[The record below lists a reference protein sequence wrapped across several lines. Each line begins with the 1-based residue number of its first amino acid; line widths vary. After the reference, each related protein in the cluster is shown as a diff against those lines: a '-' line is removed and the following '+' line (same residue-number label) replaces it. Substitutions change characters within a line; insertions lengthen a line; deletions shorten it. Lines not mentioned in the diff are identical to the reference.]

1 MVCSRNLEGRS
12 SVGSLMGPRG
22 GLIFVCLAACGPS
35 TPAGP
40 GPSAAPNVSA
50 APRAE
55 SPDDVVEVAVGSRHS
70 CLRTRAG
77 GVECWGWNDY
87 GQLGDGSLVPHF
99 RPAPVRDL
107 TDAVDIATFVDG
119 TCAVRRDGSVWCWG
133 RHASWN
139 PPRPWENERKVPA
152 KIDGLADALEVH
164 LSSRSVVV
172 MTTSKH
178 VRAYPGDSKLGPV
191 HDVAVGPFA
200 TCWLT
205 PERAVFCRGEVPDSG
220 FPAEGVE
227 IAAVR
232 SEQAETIFMLGDG
245 ACALTATKQPICF
258 SRRVTDGVV
267 DVERPPVAG
276 VRAFGSTHTRACAA
290 TGDGRLTCFRA
301 GTDRTVTVVEGAG
314 DVTSVALDERV
325 GCVTRI
331 DGTAHCWGNGEWG
344 QLGDGSAAKT
354 DTPIVVP
361 GLPPIIEIAST
372 NSEHFALAEDGRLFH
387 WGLPWSASDRAGK
400 AVGAAVEVVPP
411 VRHVSASRHLV
422 CAMLKDGTVF
432 CRRDAEDGAKPGATF
447 ARWTEMPT
455 LAGAREIVGVEVS
468 FQKLDGEARA
478 SDDLVYAIDASA
490 DLWVFRSGA
499 LPDVP
504 PVKVEGVRGV
514 TSLGVA
520 TDHTCAVVS
529 GRRAVCWH
537 HKFLA
542 EVGLDRGRARPHL
555 VRPSFSNVERAEGA
569 CLLGAGESLECHG
582 IGVDGLR
589 LVASDS
595 HGGTRWQ
602 RELFGAHCMGHGD
615 GSFSCGYGSMS
626 QLGSQPLDGATDV
639 TLATD
644 AACVLRGDHTVACWG
659 DNAHSRLGI
668 AGTWTADRPVP
679 VVRDARP

>member
-12 SVGSLMGPRG
+12 SVGSHMGPRG
-22 GLIFVCLAACGPS
+22 GLLFVCLAACGPS
-35 TPAGP
+35 APTEA
-40 GPSAAPNVSA
+40 GPSAAPNASA

-55 SPDDVVEVAVGSRHS
+55 SPDDVVEVGVGPRHS

-77 GVECWGWNDY
+77 SVECWGWNDY

-107 TDAVDIATFVDG
+107 TDAVDIAVFVDG
-119 TCAVRRDGSVWCWG
+119 TCAARRDGSVWCWG
-133 RHASWN
+133 RHASWDSSQ
-139 PPRPWENERKVPA
+139 PWENEQKVPVE
-152 KIDGLADALEVH
+152 ISGLTDAVEVY
-164 LSSRSVVV
+164 LTWQSVVAV
-172 MTTSKH
+172 TKSKEA
-178 VRAYPGDSKLGPV
+178 RTYPGGTRLGPV
-191 HDVAVGPFA
+191 HDVAVGPSA

-205 PERAVFCRGEVPDSG
+205 PERATFCRGENVGSG

-227 IAAVR
+227 ISAIR
-232 SEQAETIFMLGDG
+232 TERAEEIFMLGDG
-245 ACALTATKQPICF
+245 ACVLTATKQPICF
-258 SRRVTDGVV
+258 SRRATDGVI
-267 DVERPPVAG
+267 DVERPQVAD
-276 VRAFGSTHTRACAA
+276 VRAFGSTHSRACAA

-314 DVTSVALDERV
+314 DVTSLALDERV
-325 GCVTRI
+325 GCVTRA
-331 DGTAHCWGNGEWG
+331 DGTAHCWGDGRWG
-344 QLGDGSAAKT
+344 QLGDGSAAKA
-354 DTPIVVP
+354 DTPILVP

-387 WGLPWSASDRAGK
+387 WGIPWSPSDGAGK
-400 AVGAAVEVVPP
+400 AVGPAVEVVPS
-411 VRHVSASRHLV
+411 VKHVSASPHLACV
-422 CAMLKDGTVF
+422 TLQSGSVH
-432 CRRDAEDGAKPGATF
+432 CRRDAEDAKPGATF
-447 ARWTEMPT
+447 DRWTEIPS
-455 LAGAREIVGVEVS
+455 LAGAREILGVEVS

-478 SDDLVYAIDASA
+478 SDDLVYAIDANE

-499 LPDVP
+499 LPGAP
-504 PVKVEGVRGV
+504 PVKVDGVRGV
-514 TSLGVA
+514 KSLGVA
-520 TDHTCAVVS
+520 TDHACAVVS
-529 GRRAVCWH
+529 GGRAVCWH

-542 EVGLDRGRARPHL
+542 EVGLDEGRASPYL
-555 VRPSFSNVERAEGA
+555 VRPSFRDMERAEGA
-569 CLLGAGESLECHG
+569 CLLRAGGKAECHG
-582 IGVDGLR
+582 ISVDGLK
-589 LVASDS
+589 LIASDS

-602 RELFGAHCMGHGD
+602 RELFGAHCMGHGN

-679 VVRDARP
+679 VVRAARP